1 MTQSTLLTIVI
12 IAAAIIYICYKQC
25 VQQLVSNR
33 DFLLPIIGAIYF
45 AIIVINGQVGMDSI
59 VFVVVG
65 GVVGI
70 LTGLMSGQVV
80 RVWRD
85 HNTGM
90 VYQRGGWSYVMVLLG
105 LMAARIIIYIVL
117 RYGGV
122 VAGFGP
128 INFAFIALA
137 LGNYLGRS
145 INVHLRSQRLLPQV
159 A

>member
-1 MTQSTLLTIVI
+1 MTQSTVITIVI

-33 DFLLPIIGAIYF
+33 DFLLPIIGAVFF
-45 AIIVINGQVGMDSI
+45 AITVINGQVGMDSI
-59 VFVVVG
+59 LFVVVG

-85 HNTGM
+85 HNTGAM
-90 VYQRGGWSYVMVLLG
+90 YQRGGWSYVMVLVG
-105 LMAARIIIYIVL
+105 LLIARIIIYIVL
-117 RYGGV
+117 RYSGV
-122 VAGFGP
+122 VTGFGP

-145 INVHLRSQRLLPQV
+145 INVHLRTQRLMFQV
-159 A
+159 V